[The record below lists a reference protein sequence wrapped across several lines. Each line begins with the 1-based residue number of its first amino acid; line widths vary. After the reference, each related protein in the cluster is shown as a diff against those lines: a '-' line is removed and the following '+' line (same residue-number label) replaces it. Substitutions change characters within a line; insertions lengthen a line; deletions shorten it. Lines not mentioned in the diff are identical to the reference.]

1 MRSLLDEGRLALLLG
16 RAVLLELLGRLLTL
30 VRPWLLADEAGRL
43 AVLDGL
49 ELMVGRLAMVGR
61 VAVVGRVLLAVGR
74 LLEVLAEGRPL
85 LPLMEPVL
93 LGALVE
99 TLPRLPLPLA
109 WLIEP

>member
-30 VRPWLLADEAGRL
+30 VRPWPLADEAGRL
-43 AVLDGL
+43 VVLDGL

-61 VAVVGRVLLAVGR
+61 VAVVGRV
-74 LLEVLAEGRPL
+74 LEVLAEGRPL